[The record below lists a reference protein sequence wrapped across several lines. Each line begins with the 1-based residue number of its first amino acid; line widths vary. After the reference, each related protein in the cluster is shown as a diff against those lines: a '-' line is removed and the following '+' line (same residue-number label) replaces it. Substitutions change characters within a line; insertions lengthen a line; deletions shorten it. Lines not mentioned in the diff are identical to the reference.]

1 MNESARFLSASPPHG
16 GYFDDAATREELKK
30 YEEQMLD
37 PAFWNAP
44 DRAKVIAQQVSE
56 IRRELE
62 TWDVI
67 EKEAADLKELASGM
81 KPEEEAEFR
90 PEIEKQMSA
99 LEKQFSELEFL
110 VLFSGRYDA
119 MNAILTFHAGSGG
132 TEAQDWAEML
142 FRMITRFCEK
152 KGWTVR
158 MLNESKGQE
167 AGLKSATIEVI
178 GRHAYG
184 FLRSEHGVH
193 RLVRISPYDAA
204 KARHTSFAM
213 IEVMPDIG
221 DASDIKIDPKDL
233 RIDTFLSGGHGGQG
247 VQTTYSA
254 VRIVHLPTGIM
265 TTCQNER
272 SQQQN
277 RENAMKMLK
286 AKLAAIEEEK
296 HQKEMQG
303 IRGEYH
309 SAEWGNQIRSYVL
322 QPYRMV
328 KDHRTKHRTSDTD
341 GVLNG
346 GIDEFIEAYLK
357 WMKDP
362 EAYLKSHAQEDDD
375 EE

>member
-1 MNESARFLSASPPHG
+1 MNESARFPSASPPPG
-16 GYFDDAATREELKK
+16 GYFDDPATREELRK

-37 PAFWNAP
+37 PAFWSTP
-44 DRAKVIAQQVSE
+44 DRAKVIAQQVAE

-67 EKEAADLKELASGM
+67 EKEAGDVKELVSGM
-81 KPEEEAEFR
+81 KPEEEVEFR
-90 PEIEKQMSA
+90 PEVEKQMTE
-99 LEKQFSELEFL
+99 LEKKFSELEFL

-193 RLVRISPYDAA
+193 RLVRISPFDAA

-221 DASDIKIDPKDL
+221 DATDIKIDPKDL

-254 VRIVHLPTGIM
+254 VRIVHIPTGIM

-296 HQKEMQG
+296 HQKNLQG

-328 KDHRTKHRTSDTD
+328 KDHRTKHKTSDTD
-341 GVLNG
+341 AVLNG

-362 EAYLKSHAQEDDD
+362 AAYLQAHAEEDND

>member
-1 MNESARFLSASPPHG
+1 M
-16 GYFDDAATREELKK
+16 
-30 YEEQMLD
+30 QD

-44 DRAKVIAQQVSE
+44 DRAKVIAQRVSE
-56 IRRELE
+56 IRREIE
-62 TWDVI
+62 TWDQI
-67 EKEAADLKELASGM
+67 EKDAADLKELAAGL
-81 KPEEEAEFR
+81 KPEEEAAFR
-90 PEIEKQMSA
+90 PEIEGQIAK
-99 LEKQFSELEFL
+99 LEHAFSELEFL

-119 MNAILTFHAGSGG
+119 ESAIVTFHAGSGG
-132 TEAQDWAEML
+132 TEAQDWTGML

-158 MLNESKGQE
+158 MLDESKGAE
-167 AGLKSATIEVI
+167 AGLKSATVEIV

-184 FLRSEHGVH
+184 WLRSEHGVH
-193 RLVRISPYDAA
+193 RLVRISPFDAA
-204 KARHTSFAM
+204 KARHTSFAL
-213 IEVMPDIG
+213 IEVLPDIG
-221 DASDIKIDPKDL
+221 DTEDIKIDPKDL

-286 AKLAAIEEEK
+286 GKLLAIEEERR
-296 HQKEMQG
+296 QKEMQG

-328 KDHRTKHRTSDTD
+328 KDHRTKFRTSDTD
-341 GVLNG
+341 AALNG
-346 GIDEFIEAYLK
+346 GLEPFIEAYLK
-357 WMKDP
+357 WKKDP
-362 EAYLKSHAQEDDD
+362 QAYLASHAAEDED

>member
-1 MNESARFLSASPPHG
+1 MGAP
-16 GYFDDAATREELKK
+16 D
-30 YEEQMLD
+30 
-37 PAFWNAP
+37 FWSEP
-44 DRAKVIAQQVSE
+44 DRAKIVAQRVSE
-56 IRRELE
+56 IRKELE
-62 TWDVI
+62 TWDEL
-67 EKEAADLKELASGM
+67 EKKSADVKELASSL
-81 KPEEEAEFR
+81 KPEEESEFR
-90 PEIEKQMSA
+90 PEIERQMA
-99 LEKQFSELEFL
+99 ELEKIFKDLEFL

-119 MNAILTFHAGSGG
+119 SNAIVAFHAGSGG
-132 TEAQDWAEML
+132 TEAQDWAEIL

-158 MLNESKGQE
+158 MLSESKGQE

-184 FLRSEHGVH
+184 WLRSEHGVH
-193 RLVRISPYDAA
+193 RLVRISPFDSA

-221 DASDIKIDPKDL
+221 DADDIKIDPKDL

-254 VRIVHLPTGIM
+254 VRIVHIPTGIM

-277 RENAMKMLK
+277 REVAMKMLK
-286 AKLAAIEEEK
+286 AKLAAIEEER
-296 HQKEMQG
+296 HQKELQG

-328 KDHRTKHRTSDTD
+328 KDHRTKYRTSDTD
-341 GVLNG
+341 ATLNG

-357 WMKDP
+357 WSKDP
-362 EAYLKSHAQEDDD
+362 EAYLKSHIQDDDD

>member
-1 MNESARFLSASPPHG
+1 M
-16 GYFDDAATREELKK
+16 
-30 YEEQMLD
+30 QD

-67 EKEAADLKELASGM
+67 EKESADLKELTAGM
-81 KPEEEAEFR
+81 KPEEEAAFR
-90 PEIEKQMSA
+90 PEIEKQMSE
-99 LEKQFSELEFL
+99 LEKKFSELEFL

-119 MNAILTFHAGSGG
+119 MNAIITFHAGSGG

-152 KGWTVR
+152 KGWSVR

-184 FLRSEHGVH
+184 YLRSEHGVH
-193 RLVRISPYDAA
+193 RLVRISPFDAA
-204 KARHTSFAM
+204 KARHTSFAL
-213 IEVMPDIG
+213 IEVLPDIG

-286 AKLAAIEEEK
+286 AKLAAIEEER

-309 SAEWGNQIRSYVL
+309 SAEWGNQARSYVL

-328 KDHRTKHRTSDTD
+328 KDHRTKHKTSDTD

-346 GIDEFIEAYLK
+346 NIDEFIEAYLK

-362 EAYLKSHAQEDDD
+362 EAYLKSHADED
-375 EE
+375 EEEE